1 MGVPQELAKLPY
13 ARHLQPFTGEP
24 GRDEDYT
31 GAHLDAVEFDDPDV
45 SHTRFDE
52 SAFTGTTFTR
62 GDLGR
67 ARFNDVWM
75 ARTRWIGTSWAE
87 ADLLDV
93 TILDSVLAGVQA
105 HGGTWRRVV
114 LQGCKID
121 SLNLRATRLH
131 DVTFRDCDLTEV
143 DFGSATLTGVTFPG
157 SKIGRARFTKAT
169 VKKLDFRK
177 ARSLDVAEGWDF
189 LRGAVLDHDQLLE
202 AAPALAQTL
211 GLQIRDH

>member
-1 MGVPQELAKLPY
+1 MKVHQELAALPY
-13 ARHLQPFTGEP
+13 AKHLEPFAGEFD
-24 GRDEDYT
+24 RDEDYT
-31 GAHLDAVEFDDPDV
+31 GAHLDGGEFEGIQAG
-45 SHTRFDE
+45 SARFDE
-52 SAFTGTTFTR
+52 SAFTGTSFTG

-67 ARFNDVWM
+67 ARFSEVWM
-75 ARTRWIGTSWAE
+75 ARTRWIGASWAE

-131 DVTFRDCDLTEV
+131 DVEFRDCDLTEV

-157 SKIGRARFTKAT
+157 STLRRARFTKVT
-169 VKKLDFRK
+169 VKKLDLRRTK
-177 ARSLDVAEGWDF
+177 ALDIADGWDS
-189 LRGAVLDHDQLLE
+189 LRGAVIDHDQLAE
-202 AAPALAQTL
+202 AAPSLAQTL
-211 GLQIRDH
+211 GLTVR

>member
-1 MGVPQELAKLPY
+1 
-13 ARHLQPFTGEP
+13 
-24 GRDEDYT
+24 
-31 GAHLDAVEFDDPDV
+31 
-45 SHTRFDE
+45 
-52 SAFTGTTFTR
+52 
-62 GDLGR
+62 
-67 ARFNDVWM
+67 M

-189 LRGAVLDHDQLLE
+189 LRGPRPRP
-202 AAPALAQTL
+202 APGGGARPRPDPGPPDPRPLTTPRCWGLRLATSKA
-211 GLQIRDH
+211 RTASA